1 MLPPARLQA
10 LSVETWVPVEKDDG
24 GGGPNVLV
32 ELNAGHL
39 QKAAS
44 RVAENAAVEAWILG
58 GVEVVH

>member
-1 MLPPARLQA
+1 M
-10 LSVETWVPVEKDDG
+10 SVETWVPVEKDDG